1 MNGNERRMEKHLRL
15 SAVFV
20 AVGLGIEALT
30 LLRVH
35 PLAFLTFMFAGGTCL
50 AAGFGIYLYSLVS
63 FGDPT
68 LHEEVPRRQ
77 QPNS

>member
-1 MNGNERRMEKHLRL
+1 MNRNERRMEKPLRL
-15 SAVFV
+15 SAIFV

-30 LLRVH
+30 LIKIH
-35 PLAFLTFMFAGGTCL
+35 PLAFLTFMFGGGTCL
-50 AAGFGIYLYSLVS
+50 AVGFIIYLYSLVS

-68 LHEEVPRRQ
+68 LDGEGSRSQ